1 MKKKYAKI
9 INDLEKELKKIELE
23 NMETLIVAELC
34 ASLIKTHIKEVRGL
48 VLSNGFKFNKDEIY
62 FFKSVKPLLVS
73 KLVYYV
79 EIFKIENYKPKVNAK
94 LQRKYLERK
103 IKYYY
108 DFIEEYIDFYQ
119 YYKTNEKY
127 SDEEFFLRNNKSIR
141 TQFDRSDSYVDDD
154 FTTSLDS
161 IFSKFM
167 AYDLLIKHLQY
178 EIDKL
183 SLKVPNENIIVSN
196 LTWTGPKV
204 GLIEIIYAMA
214 ASKVINNGNIDI
226 KEIASTFQKLFKI
239 DLGDYYHSFMEI
251 RHRKRNNTKFL
262 DLITL
267 NLKKR
272 IEKFEE

>member
-34 ASLIKTHIKEVRGL
+34 ASLVKTHIKEVRGL

-79 EIFKIENYKPKVNAK
+79 EIFKIENYRPKENAK
-94 LQRKYLERK
+94 LQRKYLLRK
-103 IKYYY
+103 MKYYY
-108 DFIEEYIDFYQ
+108 DFIEEYIEFYQ

-226 KEIASTFQKLFKI
+226 KEIASTFEKLFKI
-239 DLGDYYHSFMEI
+239 NLGDYYHSFMEI

-262 DLITL
+262 DLLKL

-272 IEKFEE
+272 INQFEQ

>member
-1 MKKKYAKI
+1 VKKKYAKI

-34 ASLIKTHIKEVRGL
+34 TSLIKTHIKEVRGL
-48 VLSNGFKFNKDEIY
+48 VLTNGFKFSKDEIY
-62 FFKSVKPLLVS
+62 FFKNVKPLLVS

-79 EIFKIENYKPKVNAK
+79 EIFKIENYRPKVNAK
-94 LQRKYLERK
+94 LQRKYLLRK
-103 IKYYY
+103 MKYYY
-108 DFIEEYIDFYQ
+108 DFIEEYIEFYQ

-226 KEIASTFQKLFKI
+226 KEIASTFEKLFKI
-239 DLGDYYHSFMEI
+239 NLGDYYHSFMEI

-262 DLITL
+262 DLLKL

-272 IEKFEE
+272 INQFEQ

>member
-9 INDLEKELKKIELE
+9 INGLEKELKKIELE
-23 NMETLIVAELC
+23 NKNTLIVAELC

-48 VLSNGFKFNKDEIY
+48 VLSNGFKFSKDEIY
-62 FFKSVKPLLVS
+62 FFKNVKPLLVS

-79 EIFKIENYKPKVNAK
+79 EIFKIENYRPKVNAK
-94 LQRKYLERK
+94 LQRKYFERK
-103 IKYYY
+103 MKYYY

-214 ASKVINNGNIDI
+214 ASKVINNGNIEI
-226 KEIASTFQKLFKI
+226 KEIASTFEKLFKI
-239 DLGDYYHSFMEI
+239 NLGDYYHSFMEI
-251 RHRKRNNTKFL
+251 RQRKRNNTKFL
-262 DLITL
+262 DLLKL

-272 IEKFEE
+272 INQFEQ